1 MMSSDFIGMEQDFSG
16 KYLDTNPISVFLVNN
31 YYSGLK
37 RIIERIPEGEVRSV
51 LEVGC
56 GSGFSTQ
63 RIRAILPQ
71 NIALEAS
78 EYLPAQVEEA
88 KKINPGIK
96 VVTEDVYS
104 LDRLSSDFDMIC
116 LLQVLEHLKYP
127 AEALKELSRVTKK
140 YLIVGVPRE
149 PIWRMLNVV
158 RFKYLASF
166 GNTTGHVHHWS
177 SKGIQ
182 RFIEEHFGRVVAVE
196 NPLPWTL
203 VMARK
208 E

>member
-1 MMSSDFIGMEQDFSG
+1 MSSDFIGMEQDFSG